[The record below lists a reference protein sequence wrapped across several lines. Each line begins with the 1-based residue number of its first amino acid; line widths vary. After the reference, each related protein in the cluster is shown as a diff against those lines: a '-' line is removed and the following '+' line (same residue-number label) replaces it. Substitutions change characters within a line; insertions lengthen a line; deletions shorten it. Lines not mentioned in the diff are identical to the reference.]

1 MFKKV
6 PRVGQ
11 AMQDFFVERF
21 PTIFIIMIN
30 MLKNLPQTG
39 TMQIRKDLLGHVRN
53 ILNDVA
59 ALERQDINAD
69 RQGARI
75 VRI

>member
-6 PRVGQ
+6 PRVAQ

-69 RQGARI
+69 R
-75 VRI
+75 

>member
-1 MFKKV
+1 
-6 PRVGQ
+6 
-11 AMQDFFVERF
+11 
-21 PTIFIIMIN
+21 MIN

>member
-1 MFKKV
+1 
-6 PRVGQ
+6 
-11 AMQDFFVERF
+11 MQDFFVERF

-69 RQGARI
+69 R
-75 VRI
+75 